1 MQILNTS
8 TYEKLKIR
16 TVDPSELVSFIH
28 VDPYKISI
36 DDLRSG
42 YILKT
47 YLGAA
52 GHHFDNVYILV
63 ETDIARK
70 LVAYLKSSEITTDY
84 VILRPSRV
92 NDRIIYWDDIE
103 RYLNTWP
110 KCLGNDKFN
119 VTDVW
124 KTDLD
129 ITTFKSDTDIAKF
142 FNKYD
147 IFNL

>member
-1 MQILNTS
+1 MHILKTS
-8 TYEKLKIR
+8 CFEKLKIR
-16 TVDPSELVSFIH
+16 PVNPSELVSFIH

-52 GHHFDNVYILV
+52 GHHFDNVYMLV

-70 LVAYLKSSEITTDY
+70 LVVYLKSTEIPTDY
-84 VILRPSRV
+84 VILRPNRGNYPSIHW
-92 NDRIIYWDDIE
+92 NDIK
-103 RYLNTWP
+103 RYLKTWP
-110 KCLGNDKFN
+110 VYFGNDKLN

-129 ITTFKSDTDIAKF
+129 ITTFKSDMDIAKF